1 VTDVGVGPQS
11 GPQAWVERFLGS
23 MTGRLFVI
31 LLFGTGLAAIASL
44 SIADM
49 RYRADLTA
57 FRAERTTDRI
67 ESYASV
73 LKGLDPT
80 EAADMART
88 GAAGLQPR
96 PATAVRGRPDLELN
110 RRLSDGRLGEIKAIA
125 WSTESTAC
133 RRNDNRDARVVVDAT
148 HEKAVQTEA
157 QALGLNPPACWI
169 IDFTDARGAQF
180 SMVTGAP
187 PPASRPRVLDPWFL
201 GIEALALALL
211 SFFVARV
218 ASRPVRQMATAAQ
231 ALGESLDAPPMA
243 DAGPTEV
250 RQAASAFNTMQ
261 TRLRRAMDDKAQV
274 LAAVTHDLQTPL
286 TRLRLRVEKVTDA
299 DLKDRLLGDLAATQ
313 ALVKEG
319 LELAR
324 SEPSQEPF
332 ARMALD
338 SLLRS
343 IADDEADAGR
353 PVVFA
358 DGCDCDVLVRPKA
371 LRRCVAN
378 LIENAVV
385 HGGNARISARAEG
398 TKVFLD
404 IEDDGP
410 GIADADLERVLEPFV
425 RLEDSR
431 SRETGGSGLGLTI
444 AGRLARD
451 NRARLVLRS
460 RKPRGLTATLIL
472 QAAGAA

>member
-1 VTDVGVGPQS
+1 MEVFWKNATD
-11 GPQAWVERFLGS
+11 F
-23 MTGRLFVI
+23 
-31 LLFGTGLAAIASL
+31 
-44 SIADM
+44 
-49 RYRADLTA
+49 
-57 FRAERTTDRI
+57 
-67 ESYASV
+67 SYS
-73 LKGLDPT
+73 
-80 EAADMART
+80 
-88 GAAGLQPR
+88 AAGV
-96 PATAVRGRPDLELN
+96 T
-110 RRLSDGRLGEIKAIA
+110 
-125 WSTESTAC
+125 
-133 RRNDNRDARVVVDAT
+133 VV
-148 HEKAVQTEA
+148 
-157 QALGLNPPACWI
+157 P
-169 IDFTDARGAQF
+169 GA
-180 SMVTGAP
+180 
-187 PPASRPRVLDPWFL
+187 
-201 GIEALALALL
+201 
-211 SFFVARV
+211 
-218 ASRPVRQMATAAQ
+218 AAQ

>member
-1 VTDVGVGPQS
+1 VTETAVPSVKRPQD
-11 GPQAWVERFLGS
+11 WLERFLGS

-31 LLFGTGLAAIASL
+31 LLFGTGLAAVASL

-49 RYRADLTA
+49 RYRADLMA
-57 FRAERTTDRI
+57 FRNERTVDRI

-73 LKGLDPT
+73 LKGLDAS

-88 GAAGLQPR
+88 GGAGLQAK
-96 PATAVRGRPDLELN
+96 PAAAVRGAPDLELN
-110 RRLSDGRLGEIKAIA
+110 RRLSDGRLGEIRATA
-125 WSTESTAC
+125 WSTDATAC
-133 RRNDNRDARVVVDAT
+133 RRTDTRVIRDAT
-148 HEKAVQTEA
+148 HEKVVQTEA
-157 QALGLNPPACWI
+157 QALGLKSPACWV
-169 IDFTDARGAQF
+169 IDLVDSHGVKS

-187 PPASRPRVLDPWFL
+187 PPAARPRVLDPWFL
-201 GIEALALALL
+201 GVEALALALL
-211 SFFVARV
+211 SFFVARF

-243 DAGPTEV
+243 EAGPTEV
-250 RQAASAFNTMQ
+250 RQAADAFNTMQ

-286 TRLRLRVEKVTDA
+286 TRLRLRVEKVTDPE
-299 DLKDRLLGDLAATQ
+299 LKERLLGDLAATQ

-332 ARMALD
+332 ARLALD

-343 IADDEADAGR
+343 IADDEDDAGR
-353 PVVFA
+353 PVVFI
-358 DGCDCDVLVRPKA
+358 DGCDCDVMVRPKA

-385 HGGNARISARAEG
+385 HGGNARISARVDGE
-398 TKVFLD
+398 KVFLD

-460 RKPRGLTATLIL
+460 RKPHGLTATLIL
-472 QAAGAA
+472 QGAGPA

>member
-1 VTDVGVGPQS
+1 
-11 GPQAWVERFLGS
+11 
-23 MTGRLFVI
+23 
-31 LLFGTGLAAIASL
+31 
-44 SIADM
+44 M
-49 RYRADLTA
+49 R
-57 FRAERTTDRI
+57 
-67 ESYASV
+67 
-73 LKGLDPT
+73 
-80 EAADMART
+80 
-88 GAAGLQPR
+88 PR
-96 PATAVRGRPDLELN
+96 PPPWPAPAPPACRRPPATAVRGKPALELN
-110 RRLSDGRLGEIKAIA
+110 RRLSDGRLGAIRAVA

-133 RRNDNRDARVVVDAT
+133 RRVDSRTVVRDATR
-148 HEKAVQTEA
+148 EKAVQTEA
-157 QALGLNPPACWI
+157 QALGLASPACWVV
-169 IDFTDARGAQF
+169 DLTDARGVKS

-187 PPASRPRVLDPWFL
+187 PPAARPRVLDPWFL
-201 GIEALALALL
+201 SGLGVALALL
-211 SFFVARV
+211 SFFVARF

-231 ALGESLDAPPMA
+231 ALGESLDAPPLA

-250 RQAASAFNTMQ
+250 RQAAHAFNTMQ

-286 TRLRLRVEKVTDA
+286 TRLRLRVEKVTDPE
-299 DLKDRLLGDLAATQ
+299 LKDRLLGDLAATQ

-332 ARMALD
+332 ARLALD

-353 PVVFA
+353 PVVFTG
-358 DGCDCDVLVRPKA
+358 GCDCDVMVRPRA

-378 LIENAVV
+378 LIENAVI
-385 HGGNARISARAEG
+385 HGGNARISARVDG
-398 TKVFLD
+398 DKVFLD

-472 QAAGAA
+472 QGAGPA

>member
-1 VTDVGVGPQS
+1 MSSPKGLQI
-11 GPQAWVERFLGS
+11 WLERFLGS

-49 RYRADLTA
+49 RYRADLMA
-57 FRAERTTDRI
+57 FRNERTVDRV

-73 LKGLDPT
+73 LKGLDPKA
-80 EAADMART
+80 AADLAGS
-88 GAAGLQPR
+88 GAAGLQAS
-96 PATAVRGRPDLELN
+96 PADAVRGKPDLELN
-110 RRLSDGRLGEIKAIA
+110 RRLSDGRLGEIKALA
-125 WSTESTAC
+125 WSTDSTGC
-133 RRNDNRDARVVVDAT
+133 RHNENRMVRDATR
-148 HEKAVQTEA
+148 EKAVLTEA

-169 IDFTDARGAQF
+169 IDFVDTRGVTY

-187 PPASRPRVLDPWFL
+187 PPAARPRVLDPWFL
-201 GIEALALALL
+201 SGLGVALALL
-211 SFFVARV
+211 SFFVARF

-231 ALGESLDAPPMA
+231 ALGESLDAPPLA

-250 RQAASAFNTMQ
+250 RQASQAFNTMQ

-299 DLKDRLLGDLAATQ
+299 ELKERLLGDLAATQ

-332 ARMALD
+332 ARLALD

-343 IADDEADAGR
+343 IADDETDAGR
-353 PVVFA
+353 PVVFTE
-358 DGCDCDVLVRPKA
+358 GCDCDVVVRPKA

-378 LIENAVV
+378 LIENAVI
-385 HGGNARISARAEG
+385 HGGNARLSARIDGE
-398 TKVFLD
+398 KVFLD

-460 RKPRGLTATLIL
+460 RQPRGLTATLIL
-472 QAAGAA
+472 QGAGPA

>member
-1 VTDVGVGPQS
+1 VTDDAALS
-11 GPQAWVERFLGS
+11 GTQTWLERFLGS

-49 RYRADLTA
+49 RYRADLMV
-57 FRAERTTDRI
+57 FRNERTVDRI
-67 ESYASV
+67 ENYVSV
-73 LKGLDPT
+73 LKGLDAS
-80 EAADMART
+80 EAIALSHT
-88 GAAGLQPR
+88 GGVGLQAK
-96 PATAVRGRPDLELN
+96 PASAQRGKPDLELN
-110 RRLSDGRLGEIKAIA
+110 RRLSDGRLGEIQAIA
-125 WSTESTAC
+125 WSTDSAGC
-133 RRNDNRDARVVVDAT
+133 ARRDNRVIRDANR
-148 HEKAVQTEA
+148 EKAVLTEA
-157 QALGLNPPACWI
+157 HALGLNPPACWVV
-169 IDFTDARGAQF
+169 DLVDARGAK
-180 SMVTGAP
+180 SAMVVGSP
-187 PPASRPRVLDPWFL
+187 PPAARPRVLDPWFL
-201 GIEALALALL
+201 GGLGVALALL
-211 SFFVARV
+211 SFFVARI

-231 ALGESLDAPPMA
+231 ALGESLDAPPLA
-243 DAGPTEV
+243 EAGPTEV
-250 RQAASAFNTMQ
+250 RQAAQAFNTMQ

-286 TRLRLRVEKVTDA
+286 TRLRLRVEKVKDA
-299 DLKDRLLGDLAATQ
+299 ELKDRLLGDLAATQ

-338 SLLRS
+338 SLLHS
-343 IADDEADAGR
+343 LADDEADAGR
-353 PVVFA
+353 PVIFTG
-358 DGCDCDVLVRPKA
+358 GCDCDVMVRPRA

-385 HGGNARISARAEG
+385 HGGNARISARVEG
-398 TKVFLD
+398 ARIHLH

-444 AGRLARD
+444 ASRLARD
-451 NRARLVLRS
+451 NQARLVLRS

-472 QAAGAA
+472 RAAGPA

>member
-1 VTDVGVGPQS
+1 VTDEVLS
-11 GPQAWVERFLGS
+11 ATGPQAWLERFLGS
-23 MTGRLFVI
+23 MTGRLFII
-31 LLFGTGLAAIASL
+31 LLFGTGLAAVASL

-49 RYRADLTA
+49 RYRADLLA
-57 FRAERTTDRI
+57 FRNERTVDRVQ
-67 ESYASV
+67 SYASILRGLGV
-73 LKGLDPT
+73 SDAAAMAGKG
-80 EAADMART
+80 
-88 GAAGLQPR
+88 GVGLRPR
-96 PATAVRGRPDLELN
+96 PADAKRETPDVDLN
-110 RRLSDGRLGEIKAIA
+110 RRLSDGRLGEIKATA
-125 WSTESTAC
+125 WMTDSSAC
-133 RRNDNRDARVVVDAT
+133 ARHDSRLT
-148 HEKAVQTEA
+148 PDPTRERAVQTEA

-169 IDFTDARGAQF
+169 VDLVDARGAKS
-180 SMVTGAP
+180 SMVVGAP
-187 PPASRPRVLDPWFL
+187 PPAARPRVLDPWFL
-201 GIEALALALL
+201 SGLGVALALL

-250 RQAASAFNTMQ
+250 RQAARAFNTMQ

-286 TRLRLRVEKVTDA
+286 TRLRLRVEKVA
-299 DLKDRLLGDLAATQ
+299 DPELKDRLLGDLAATQ

-332 ARMALD
+332 VRLALD

-343 IADDEADAGR
+343 IADDETDAGR
-353 PVVFA
+353 PVVFTQ
-358 DGCDCDVLVRPKA
+358 GCDCDVMVRPKA

-378 LIENAVV
+378 LIENAVI
-385 HGGNARISARAEG
+385 HGGNARIFARVEG
-398 TKVFLD
+398 EKVYLD

-460 RKPRGLTATLIL
+460 RKPHGLTATLIL
-472 QAAGAA
+472 LGAGPA